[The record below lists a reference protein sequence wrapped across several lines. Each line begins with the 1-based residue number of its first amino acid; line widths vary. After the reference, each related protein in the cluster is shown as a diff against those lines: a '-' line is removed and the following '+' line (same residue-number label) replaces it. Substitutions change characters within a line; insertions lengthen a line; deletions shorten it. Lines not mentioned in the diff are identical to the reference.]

1 VKLKKKQKGAIAVN
15 ITCRKRGKKYYIF
28 PRKLKRGK
36 HGGQEYGIICSYV

>member
-28 PRKLKRGK
+28 PRKLKRGAW
-36 HGGQEYGIICSYV
+36 GARIWYNM